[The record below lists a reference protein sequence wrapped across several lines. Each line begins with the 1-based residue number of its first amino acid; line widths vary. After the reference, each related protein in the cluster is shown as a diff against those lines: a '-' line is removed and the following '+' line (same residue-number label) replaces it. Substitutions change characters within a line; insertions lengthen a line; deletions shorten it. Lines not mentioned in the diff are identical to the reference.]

1 MSLPPKPAVPA
12 YRLPHAHSFF
22 LWLAVLAGLALGYA
36 VISGLAVGIGDEDVH
51 RFQIE
56 WFLQGKYDLFE
67 HVTVLPLYHL
77 VVATLAQWS
86 GLTSLNGLR
95 LVHMVFAAGAI
106 PAFFMLCRALYPAQA
121 AGRTLQF
128 MFIPILF
135 PLFFLTYTDLP
146 ALAFTLLMLERTLRR
161 SYLGAAVFALV
172 AVAMRQ
178 PNIVWVAFAF
188 GLLAL
193 QVVADLA
200 ARSQPGAS
208 SGGKAMPAPG
218 VLPETLRRGR
228 YLIAVFLAFG
238 VFVIWNGGVAIGD
251 AQQHRPA
258 LNVSNLYFC
267 LLVGFVLFLPFNLE
281 QLGNIRR
288 LLQRHRWLVPV
299 LIGCFFVYFLTY
311 EHPHKY
317 NSFSLAFYRHNWFL
331 HYTSDVTPI
340 RIAAFIP
347 MAWMALSYATAAG
360 SSDYRREML
369 LLVPFALLS
378 MVPLPLIE
386 PRYYY
391 VAFCL
396 FLALRPAMSTA
407 SNVVTLVY
415 YLAVSAYVVI
425 GISRQAFFL

>member
-1 MSLPPKPAVPA
+1 MLLWVLVP
-12 YRLPHAHSFF
+12 L
-22 LWLAVLAGLALGYA
+22 GLGLGYA
-36 VISGLAVGIGDEDVH
+36 VITRLAVGIGDEDVH
-51 RFQIE
+51 RFQID
-56 WFLQGKYDLFE
+56 WFLQGRYELFE

-77 VVATLAQWS
+77 VVAALAQFS

-95 LVHMVFAAGAI
+95 LVHMLFAAAAI
-106 PAFFMLCRALYPAQA
+106 PAFFALCRALYPAQA
-121 AGRTLQF
+121 AGRTAQF

-146 ALAFTLLMLERTLRR
+146 GLAFTFLMLERTFRR
-161 SYLGAAVFALV
+161 SYPWAAVFALV

-188 GLLAL
+188 GLVAL
-193 QVVADLA
+193 QVAGDLA
-200 ARSQPGAS
+200 GSSPPGAS
-208 SGGKAMPAPG
+208 GGRRAGAVPG
-218 VLPETLRRGR
+218 LLPETLRRGR
-228 YLIAVFLAFG
+228 YLIAVILGFA
-238 VFVIWNGGVAIGD
+238 VFVLWNGGVAIGD
-251 AQQHRPA
+251 VEQHRVA
-258 LNVSNLYFC
+258 LNLSNLYFC
-267 LLVGFVLFLPFNLE
+267 LLVGFALFLPFNLG

-288 LLQRHRWLVPV
+288 LLGRHRWLAPV
-299 LIGCFFVYFLTY
+299 LLACFFAYFLTY

-331 HYTSDVTPI
+331 HYTSDVTAI

-347 MAWMALSYATAAG
+347 MAWMALSFATAAG
-360 SSDYRREML
+360 NSDYRREML

-391 VAFCL
+391 VALCL
-396 FLALRPAMSTA
+396 FLALRPTMSTA
-407 SNVVTLVY
+407 ANLITLLY
-415 YLAVSAYVVI
+415 YIAVSAYVVE

>member
-1 MSLPPKPAVPA
+1 MTLPTEPAPPPQPRTDA
-12 YRLPHAHSFF
+12 SRILF
-22 LWLAVLAGLALGYA
+22 WLLVTVALALGYA
-36 VISGLAVGIGDEDVH
+36 VITRLAVGIGDEDVH
-51 RFQIE
+51 RFQID
-56 WFLQGKYDLFE
+56 WFLQGKYELFE

-77 VVATLAQWS
+77 VVAALAQFS

-95 LVHMVFAAGAI
+95 LVHMVFAAAAI
-106 PAFFMLCRALYPAQA
+106 PAFFVMCRALYPAQA
-121 AGRTLQF
+121 AGRTAQF

-146 ALAFTLLMLERTLRR
+146 ALAFTFLMLERTFRR
-161 SYLGAAVFALV
+161 KYLWAAVFALV

-178 PNIVWVAFAF
+178 TNIIWVAFAL
-188 GLLAL
+188 GLVAL
-193 QVVADLA
+193 QVAGDLA
-200 ARSQPGAS
+200 GSSPSGAS
-208 SGGKAMPAPG
+208 GNRRARPALE

-228 YLIAVFLAFG
+228 YLIGVFLAFA
-238 VFVIWNGGVAIGD
+238 VFVLWNGGVAIGD
-251 AQQHRPA
+251 AEQHRVA
-258 LNVSNLYFC
+258 LNLSNLYFC
-267 LLVGFVLFLPFNLE
+267 LLVGFALFLPFNLE

-288 LLQRHRWLVPV
+288 LLGRHRWLAPV
-299 LIGCFFVYFLTY
+299 LLACFFLYFLTY

-331 HYTSDVTPI
+331 HYTSDVTAI

-347 MAWMALSYATAAG
+347 MAWMALSFATAAAG
-360 SSDYRREML
+360 SDYRREML

-391 VAFCL
+391 VALCL
-396 FLALRPAMSTA
+396 FLALRPPMSAAA
-407 SNVVTLVY
+407 SLITLLCY
-415 YLAVSAYVVI
+415 IAVSAYVVE